1 MNTNNIRFGGTSLN
15 KYVLNDIKLKKT
27 DKEEFYTPLDQQHFS
42 DQYSEIFIIEEYKPA
57 LRKKDM
63 VILDI
68 GANMGLS
75 ILYFAPYAKMVY
87 GLEPSAAH
95 YKALEA
101 NVKDLTNVKI
111 YPFGISSHTGKDLL
125 ISNGDGFIPESIYG
139 DGKTREEVEMV
150 TLDKFMADE
159 KIDHVDVM
167 KIDTE
172 GSEYEILTSKGFL
185 NVADK
190 IDFIIGEGHYLGNL
204 DPRLIPLILAGA
216 GFETKFLPIKNI
228 TRKVQSVETGI
239 SYEIGL
245 ETLFIAERKRE

>member
-1 MNTNNIRFGGTSLN
+1 MRIFSLPNMNTNNIRFGGTSLN

-95 YKALEA
+95 YKA
-101 NVKDLTNVKI
+101 KYRK
-111 YPFGISSHTGKDLL
+111 SH
-125 ISNGDGFIPESIYG
+125 
-139 DGKTREEVEMV
+139 
-150 TLDKFMADE
+150 
-159 KIDHVDVM
+159 
-167 KIDTE
+167 
-172 GSEYEILTSKGFL
+172 
-185 NVADK
+185 
-190 IDFIIGEGHYLGNL
+190 IG
-204 DPRLIPLILAGA
+204 P
-216 GFETKFLPIKNI
+216 NI
-228 TRKVQSVETGI
+228 
-239 SYEIGL
+239 
-245 ETLFIAERKRE
+245 